1 MGKIIRIRLSESD
14 YEKVAG
20 IARATGKGISTL
32 AKEILLNG
40 VKQELRDT
48 GLLQKLIQKI
58 ESLSEPQPQIQPL
71 QQLQSERLE
80 ELRNLIFVVYLVARN
95 TLLNSSIP
103 EATKHSLM
111 NFFDRHERERFGAT
125 LYEIFGLKKS
135 E

>member
-14 YEKVAG
+14 YEKVVG

-40 VKQELRDT
+40 VKQELKDT
-48 GLLQKLIQKI
+48 QLLNRLIQKI
-58 ESLSEPQPQIQPL
+58 ENLSEPQPQIQPS
-71 QQLQSERLE
+71 QQLQLE
-80 ELRNLIFVVYLVARN
+80 ELRNLIFVVYFVARN

-103 EATKHSLM
+103 EATKHTLM
-111 NFFDRHERERFGAT
+111 NFFDRQEKERFGAT
-125 LYEIFGLKKS
+125 LYELFGLKKS

>member
-1 MGKIIRIRLSESD
+1 MAKFIRIYMSESD
-14 YEKVAG
+14 YDLLSRVAKS
-20 IARATGKGISTL
+20 AGKGISSFAREL
-32 AKEILLNG
+32 LLNSL
-40 VKQELRDT
+40 KQEMKDT
-48 GLLQKLIQKI
+48 QLLNRLIQKI
-58 ESLSEPQPQIQPL
+58 ENLSEPQPQIQPL
-71 QQLQSERLE
+71 QQLQLE

-111 NFFDRHERERFGAT
+111 NFLDRHERERFGAT